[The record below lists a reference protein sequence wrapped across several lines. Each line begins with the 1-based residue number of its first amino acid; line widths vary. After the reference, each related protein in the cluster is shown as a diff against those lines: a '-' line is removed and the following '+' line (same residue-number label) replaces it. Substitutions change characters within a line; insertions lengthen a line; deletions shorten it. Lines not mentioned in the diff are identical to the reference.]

1 MTKLSTAVF
10 GLAMSTMAFGAG
22 VPVESE
28 VKESTE
34 VVKVNTGKGFYI
46 GAGVGTSFY
55 NVSLTQSEYSL
66 YDEDGTYTI
75 KGDDL
80 DQLDD
85 SDVGYL
91 FYGGY
96 QFNKIIGVEGSFT
109 DYGTV
114 TGTISNKVFSKKPQ
128 SYAVSANAG
137 YNFLNG
143 QLRPFGLLGLGYL
156 ATNQNSAYDE
166 MNGWDDGLATVHF
179 GFGVEDYPMVLQGF
193 GVRGSYTADSCVSEV
208 DTREGPSTTDKV
220 VQTLLWQTY
229 SVLYIGAQYKF

>member
-1 MTKLSTAVF
+1 MNKLSTAIL
-10 GLAMSTMAFGAG
+10 GLAASTAALAAD
-22 VPVESE
+22 VPVEGE
-28 VKESTE
+28 VTVSTE
-34 VVKVNTGKGFYI
+34 VVKANTVKGFYI
-46 GAGVGTSFY
+46 GAGVGASSY
-55 NVSLTQSEYSL
+55 NVSLTKSEYYL

-75 KGDDL
+75 QGDDL
-80 DQLDD
+80 EKLDD
-85 SDVGYL
+85 TDVGYL
-91 FYGGY
+91 LYAGY

-114 TGTISNKVFSKKPQ
+114 ASVIDNKEFSKKPQ

-137 YNFLNG
+137 YNFFNG

-179 GFGVEDYPMVLQGF
+179 GFGVEYYPTVLQGF
-193 GVRGSYTADSCVSEV
+193 GVRASYTADSCVSEV

-220 VQTLLWQTY
+220 EQTLLWQTY
-229 SVLYIGAQYKF
+229 SILYVGAQYKF